1 MEYIY
6 FEYLK
11 PQLAQ
16 RSMLY
21 LAEAFMKGQ
30 NFQRQVSLN
39 LKKVVARKKNSGKTA
54 VGTPISRKAGH
65 L

>member
-39 LKKVVARKKNSGKTA
+39 LKKNVVRKKKIPANL
-54 VGTPISRKAGH
+54 P
-65 L
+65 